1 MTRLALSRSR
11 LDSTT
16 RCQTLASSSFVALM
30 AVAALGCGV
39 AEDES
44 KEIGPENSSNVT
56 LAFEQSDLVDLCE
69 DVIRDFA
76 EGEPSPWRTEQQA
89 LEAFIDESSILEG
102 LDLSD
107 GIIELRGEQ
116 VGTYDLV
123 ERPAET
129 YEVASAQWCYP
140 GPE

>member
-11 LDSTT
+11 LDNTT
-16 RCQTLASSSFVALM
+16 RCRTLVRSSFVVLM
-30 AVAALGCGV
+30 AIAVLGCGA

-44 KEIGPENSSNVT
+44 REAGPENSSNVT

-76 EGEPSPWRTEQQA
+76 GGEPSPWRTKQQA
-89 LEAFIDESSILEG
+89 LDAFVDESSILEG